1 MPLSTP
7 ITYDRQLNWCWTA
20 PPHSAQVWG
29 GGALMRCPR
38 AGLDVD
44 TDRSDLRD
52 GVVLWFLR
60 RAVEPDGQV
69 LPRVRE
75 ATHAGHPVGCPVSGV
90 AVGFA
95 GEECAAVPTVGLWV
109 MSTNPTRLVMSVSS
123 LMDQHFPGVA
133 CIRST
138 EYSATGSGPFL
149 QALMWVS
156 RSISQPPAGQR
167 GEGRGEQLLDVMR
180 VPVV

>member
-1 MPLSTP
+1 MLTP
-7 ITYDRQLNWCWTA
+7 TDPISATGLFCGSCGAQSSPTA
-20 PPHSAQVWG
+20 KFCGEYGRRLTQATQSA
-29 GGALMRCPR
+29 ARC
-38 AGLDVD
+38 
-44 TDRSDLRD
+44 
-52 GVVLWFLR
+52 
-60 RAVEPDGQV
+60 QV
-69 LPRVRE
+69 LRSGLRARSAPR
-75 ATHAGHPVGCPVSGV
+75 S
-90 AVGFA
+90 
-95 GEECAAVPTVGLWV
+95 PTVGLWV